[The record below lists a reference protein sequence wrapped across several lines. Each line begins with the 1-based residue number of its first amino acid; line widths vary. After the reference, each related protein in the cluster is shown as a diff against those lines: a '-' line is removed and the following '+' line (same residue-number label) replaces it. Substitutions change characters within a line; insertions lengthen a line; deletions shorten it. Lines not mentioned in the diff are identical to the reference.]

1 MNAFRV
7 AFVGCGARSV
17 SYGRYYAPHE
27 EVVVVGIADPWAAHR
42 RLMLERSGLPA
53 DTPQFGDW
61 RAMVEAVGELDGLVV
76 TTPNYLHADPAVW
89 GFESGLPVALEKPL
103 AASWADCD
111 RILAAERDHD
121 GRSLLGFVLRS
132 TPFYG
137 TVHRL
142 LRDGAVGRILS
153 IQADEL
159 VGWAVTSIMNRSP
172 WRRYQLHS
180 GGSML
185 EKCCHDLDLLNW
197 LMDSRPVALNSFGGR
212 RILNPNPT
220 VGVRC
225 DDCPVSSDCVYFKEP
240 QRAAHEDEAEQQ
252 LHQFI
257 RDEAICIYNT
267 DADVMDLQSVQIE
280 YQHGGVANFLMQFH
294 CAGERAG
301 RNLHVVGTHGQIW
314 GNLHDNQVYWQATK
328 AAQPEV
334 YDTRGDGSGHGGG
347 DRLHALLL
355 HQMMAEPDFRPDQNV
370 RAGYLSAAMCFA
382 ADRSVAEGRRLRFEY
397 LPDGRVEVG

>member
-1 MNAFRV
+1 
-7 AFVGCGARSV
+7 
-17 SYGRYYAPHE
+17 
-27 EVVVVGIADPWAAHR
+27 
-42 RLMLERSGLPA
+42 MLERSGLPEE
-53 DTPQFGDW
+53 TPQFDDW
-61 RAMVEAVGELDGLVV
+61 REMIDAVGDPDGLVV
-76 TTPNYLHADPAVW
+76 TTPNYLHAAPAIY
-89 GFESGLPVALEKPL
+89 GFETHLPVALEKPL
-103 AASWADCD
+103 AASPEDCD
-111 RILAAERDHD
+111 RILLAERDCD

-132 TPFYG
+132 TPFYS
-137 TVHRL
+137 TVQKL
-142 LRDGAVGRILS
+142 VRDGAIGRVLS

-172 WRRYQLHS
+172 WRRHQALS
-180 GGSML
+180 GGAML

-197 LMDSRPVALNSFGGR
+197 LMDCRPVALNSFGGR

-225 DDCPVSSDCVYFKEP
+225 DDCVAADDCVYFKEP

-267 DADVMDLQSVQIE
+267 DADIMDNQSVQIE
-280 YQHGGVANFLMQFH
+280 YENGAVANFLMCFH

-301 RNLHVVGTHGQIW
+301 RNIHLVGTHGRIW
-314 GNLHDNQVYWQATK
+314 GNLHDNKVYWQSTK
-328 AAQPEV
+328 AAAPEV

-355 HQMMAEPDFRPDQNV
+355 HQMMADPTFRPEQNV
-370 RAGYLSAAMCFA
+370 QAGYLSAAMCFA
-382 ADRSVAEGRRLRFEY
+382 ADRSVAEGRRLRFSY
-397 LPDGRVEVG
+397 LPDGRVEAV